1 MPHRLAHTH
10 THTHTLNLLP
20 EDASHIFGSTWID
33 GQICCEVTGFLLENV
48 FLSQTLC
55 PISSGS
61 LQDCGCVMKSH
72 REQALKG
79 LLTQRSHLETVAR
92 FKKKI
97 YTFQESVKTQR
108 CQCQRC
114 LCTVLEYT
122 LTHSI
127 VVLFLPQHFWPH
139 RVKLSRTDLF
149 SVTKFIAPS

>member
-1 MPHRLAHTH
+1 MLLLFGSVCHTLCHTGWHTH

-92 FKKKI
+92 FKKKKYI
-97 YTFQESVKTQR
+97 YISRECENT
-108 CQCQRC
+108 
-114 LCTVLEYT
+114 TVPMSKMSMHCAGVYT
-122 LTHSI
+122 
-127 VVLFLPQHFWPH
+127 
-139 RVKLSRTDLF
+139 D
-149 SVTKFIAPS
+149 A